1 MNWIIVGFFG
11 LMALEVVGKVCKGI
25 NDIMKPDEATTTT
38 TTIQYHTPEQVEA
51 LQAMQDRKDQAGI
64 Q

>member
-1 MNWIIVGFFG
+1 
-11 LMALEVVGKVCKGI
+11 MALEVVGKVCKGI